1 MAENRPLLILRLEGA
16 MQSWGE
22 SSKWDTRDTAIMPTK
37 SGVIGLLAC
46 ALGLPRGDERIT
58 ALYDAVQVA
67 VRTDRQGSR
76 MVDYH
81 TVTGEPLRNA
91 EGKPRSTGNTFISH
105 RDYWQDASFL
115 VVIEAECGLLEQLKQ
130 ALLHPKWCL
139 YLGRKSCVPSRPV
152 FEALTYV
159 YTSSLDAIQRYP
171 AAPRAQY
178 PMLYECESAS
188 PQAAA
193 LTRPDGKPAAGTRR
207 FARRWVWRST
217 VKEEAHV
224 SDEN

>member
-152 FEALTYV
+152 FEALTYA

-188 PQAAA
+188 PQAAE

-207 FARRWVWRST
+207 FAWRWVWRST

>member
-22 SSKWDTRDTAIMPTK
+22 SSKWDTRDTGIMPTK

-152 FEALTYV
+152 FEALTYT
-159 YTSSLDAIQRYP
+159 YASSLDAIQRYP

-188 PQAAA
+188 PQAVA

-207 FARRWVWRST
+207 FARRWVWRSM

>member
-46 ALGLPRGDERIT
+46 ALGLPRGNERIT

-115 VVIEAECGLLEQLKQ
+115 VVIEAECGLLERLKQ

-152 FEALTYV
+152 FEALTYA

-188 PQAAA
+188 PQVAA